1 MTTKELFTKQII
13 ILMSSNN
20 INIIVLHANVHIA
33 NINRLFK
40 NIKYNVSANFI
51 FSDNKG
57 VIITTKKMAAALDMK
72 IINKYIKELDNI
84 NSNIVMCP

>member
-1 MTTKELFTKQII
+1 
-13 ILMSSNN
+13 MSSNN

-51 FSDNKG
+51 CSDNKG
-57 VIITTKKMAAALDMK
+57 VIITTNKMAAALDMN

-84 NSNIVMCP
+84 NSNIVMYP